1 MTMIRLLIFLLWI
14 VFFAVMLTLLISSRS
29 AIAAEA
35 FGWRMEI
42 PAGLAALGALA
53 FAGIV
58 ALGTSVLKDFAA
70 APKAARARREIEKRE
85 KGLAA
90 LTKGLEA
97 IAAGDGAAAR
107 REAQAAARS
116 LGAAPVTKLIAAQA
130 AQLAGDDVTTGE
142 ALADMLDAPE
152 TEFLALRGLYARAMR
167 AGDHETA
174 RGYAER
180 AFDRRDKARWAFEA
194 VFDLALDRNDFAAA
208 QAALD
213 RATKS
218 KAIAQDKSARAA
230 AAISTAAAYASY
242 AAGEHEAARVDAEA
256 AVKRAPGFAPAAVLA
271 ARLQAAKGD
280 ARRAEKLLGAA
291 FEKSPARALVDA
303 LDWVCADGAREDK
316 AAALDRLAAK
326 NSDARD
332 ALFAS
337 ARARL
342 LLSDASTAA
351 SIAVQILRSSA
362 TARAFA
368 LMAEAQSALAGDI
381 AAHQWMARA
390 ATAPADDA
398 PTAESFFRITGDGW
412 RRLIRAYMED
422 GALFPTPLAAP
433 APGLA
438 EEEIPSANAPLIEI
452 TPPPP
457 EEIALEE
464 VAATGQETAKDDQTG
479 PEEALDRDADA
490 ARTVS

>member
-1 MTMIRLLIFLLWI
+1 MIRLLIFLLWI
-14 VFFAVMLTLLISSRS
+14 VFFAVMLTLLISNRS

-35 FGWRMEI
+35 FGWRMDI
-42 PAGLAALGALA
+42 PAGVAALVTLALA
-53 FAGIV
+53 GLV
-58 ALGTSVLKDFAA
+58 ALGTSVLKDFAG

-107 REAQAAARS
+107 REAQAAAKS

-167 AGDHETA
+167 AGDHQSA
-174 RGYAER
+174 RAYAER

-208 QAALD
+208 QAALE

-218 KAIAQDKSARAA
+218 KAIAPDKAARAA

-242 AAGEHEAARVDAEA
+242 AAGDHAPALDDAEA
-256 AVKRAPGFAPAAVLA
+256 ALKRAPGFAPAALLA
-271 ARLQAAKGD
+271 ARLHAARDD

-291 FEKSPARALVDA
+291 FEKSPSRALVDA
-303 LDWVCADGAREDK
+303 LDWVCANGAREDK

-326 NSDARD
+326 NPDARD

-342 LLSDASTAA
+342 LLGDASAAA
-351 SIAVQILRSSA
+351 SIAAQILRSSA

-412 RRLIRAYMED
+412 RRMIRTYMED
-422 GALFPTPLAAP
+422 GVLFPAPLAAP

-438 EEEIPSANAPLIEI
+438 EDEIPAATVPLIEMAEA
-452 TPPPP
+452 PV
-457 EEIALEE
+457 EIALEE
-464 VAATGQETAKDDQTG
+464 AAATGEETAREDQTG
-479 PEEALDRDADA
+479 PDEALDRDADA

>member
-1 MTMIRLLIFLLWI
+1 MIRLLIFLLWI
-14 VFFAVMLTLLISSRS
+14 VFFAVMLTLLISNRS

-35 FGWRMEI
+35 FGWRMDI
-42 PAGLAALGALA
+42 PAGLAALVALA
-53 FAGIV
+53 ITGIV

-70 APKAARARREIEKRE
+70 APNAARARREIEKRE
-85 KGLAA
+85 RGLAA

-107 REAQAAARS
+107 REAQSAARS

-167 AGDHETA
+167 AGDHATA
-174 RGYAER
+174 RDYAER

-208 QAALD
+208 QSALD

-218 KAIAQDKSARAA
+218 KAIAPDKAARAA
-230 AAISTAAAYASY
+230 AAMSTAAAYASY
-242 AAGEHEAARVDAEA
+242 AAGDHEAALGDAEA
-256 AVKRAPGFAPAAVLA
+256 ALKRVPAFAPAALLA
-271 ARLQAAKGD
+271 AKLHAANGE
-280 ARRAEKLLGAA
+280 ARRAEKRLGAA
-291 FEKSPARALVDA
+291 FEKSPSRALVDA
-303 LDWVCADGAREDK
+303 LDWVSVNGAREDK
-316 AAALDRLAAK
+316 AAMLDRLAAK
-326 NSDARD
+326 NPDARD

-342 LLSDASTAA
+342 LLGDAATAA
-351 SIAVQILRSSA
+351 AIAAQILRSSA

-398 PTAESFFRITGDGW
+398 PSADSFFRITGEGW
-412 RRLIRAYMED
+412 RRLIRTYVDD
-422 GALFPTPLAAP
+422 GVLFPTPLVAP

-438 EEEIPSANAPLIEI
+438 DDELAAANAPLIEI
-452 TPPPP
+452 AAPPP
-457 EEIALEE
+457 EEITLEE
-464 VAATGQETAKDDQTG
+464 AAATGEEIANEVPAG
-479 PEEALDRDADA
+479 PEEALDRDAEA